1 MARANKSAVVVC
13 WDVGCTTNNV
23 TLDEDSAF
31 EQAKKVVLMFVQRQV
46 FAESKDETALVLFG
60 TDRTFNPLATSD
72 QYQNIVVQRNLMIP
86 DFDFLEDIQ
95 NGIKT
100 SHHQADFLDALIV
113 CMDLLQKQTMG
124 KKYDKLH
131 IAVFTDLNSPFS
143 SDQFDAI
150 ISSMKKFGI
159 TLQFFLPFPL
169 NTSSIG
175 DGGDAAERQWK
186 TSPRKELTAQQKE
199 GMRMVKKVMLSLDEV
214 GGLDEVFTFRESVER
229 LSIFKKIERKPMTW
243 PCQLTIGSGITINI
257 VGYKAMTEE
266 KVKKSWMSVDAKTLR
281 KEDVRRETVY
291 CLNDDNETEVSKE
304 DTIQGFRY
312 GSDIIPFSQVDQE
325 QMKYKTDGKCF
336 SVLGFTKSAQVLQH
350 YYVGRQVL
358 QVFAAKDDEHAA
370 VALSALIHAL
380 QELDMMAIVRYIY
393 DRRSNPQVGVAFP
406 MIKDKYECLVY
417 IQLPFMEDL
426 RQFTFTSLKNS
437 KRGTA
442 SEEQLSAVDALIDSM
457 SLVVDDGEEI
467 EDLFKVSKIPNPHFQ
482 RLFQCLHFKAFQ
494 PDKPLPPIDPH
505 LKTMLDRPQELNAS
519 YILSMEQLKKLFT
532 LQDSGKKKEQKIA
545 QQIFKD
551 NDTEEVASKRGR
563 TDDFNIVTLAE
574 GNVTAVGSLTP
585 AKDFQTLVR
594 QKNSNF
600 REVTNQLMERVYQF
614 LEVKNREYYMKSM
627 DCIKIC
633 REEAG
638 KAGESKF
645 FNMLLKTLKAN
656 VEAKG
661 LQDFWELIVQDSITL
676 ITKDEAADSAVNND
690 EAKQFLAAEEKP
702 METSAVPEDD
712 GDVDDLLDMM

>member
-1 MARANKSAVVVC
+1 MMARANKSAVVVC
-13 WDVGCTTNNV
+13 WDVGCTTNNMA
-23 TLDEDSAF
+23 LDEDSAF

-159 TLQFFLPFPL
+159 TLQFFLPFT
-169 NTSSIG
+169 NT
-175 DGGDAAERQWK
+175 
-186 TSPRKELTAQQKE
+186 T
-199 GMRMVKKVMLSLDEV
+199 
-214 GGLDEVFTFRESVER
+214 RESVER

-426 RQFTFTSLKNS
+426 RQFTFISLKNS

-519 YILSMEQLKKLFT
+519 YIPSMEQLKKLFT

-551 NDTEEVASKRGR
+551 NDTEELASKRGR
-563 TDDFNIVTLAE
+563 TDEDFNIVTLAE

-676 ITKDEAADSAVNND
+676 ITKDEAADSTVNND

-712 GDVDDLLDMM
+712 GDVDDLHPHLLRTTICPPNFISSTNFTRMPQSLHPDH